1 VTLTFPFKQ
10 KDMRQKGAEDEQK
23 RIADRV

>member
-1 VTLTFPFKQ
+1 MKS
-10 KDMRQKGAEDEQK
+10 QK